1 MLVLTAIKTMQTLL
15 SQTSLRR
22 QFPPPYDCM
31 IMPWL
36 PLYEAY
42 NHSSTVHLLF
52 TKTFVGARL
61 HPSSLIFK
69 SLPSLLLQFVAII
82 ATLRMSYLFD
92 LSRPCLRLF
101 RTNLAGFYVLPAL
114 IRLGVCQPLPLGRLR
129 AGVARID
136 EIWALDRILHCRCKL
151 SLRIVQAVLRPSSQ

>member
-1 MLVLTAIKTMQTLL
+1 MLVLTAIKTMQTLS

-31 IMPWL
+31 IMPWI
-36 PLYEAY
+36 PLYEGY
-42 NHSSTVHLLF
+42 NLSSTVRLLF
-52 TKTFVGARL
+52 TETLVGARL
-61 HPSSLIFK
+61 HASSLVFK

-82 ATLRMSYLFD
+82 VNLRMSYLFD
-92 LSRPCLRLF
+92 LSRPCLRSVSYH
-101 RTNLAGFYVLPAL
+101 LAGFYVLPAL

-151 SLRIVQAVLRPSSQ
+151 SLRIVQAVLRPSGQ